1 MEKFASIADFA
12 KVMVK
17 GSFGLYVGTC
27 TEKKMNKFPK
37 GTTPSMRKT
46 TPQNPYLGRVLNITF
61 YQNAATGVNYYTI
74 IKNECKREGIEFTDD
89 EFAAAFPYEECSC
102 GTSVEEKGLKNVLF
116 EKNGQQY
123 LRLYDGRRPTKTAYF
138 MVCDGKI
145 VEEGS
150 ALYED
155 IMRYVSPKEKSAKQE
170 ALGIA
175 NIVGVKMP
183 KVENVMF
190 LCQGDKMYHNENFPS
205 VDMERIKN
213 LFK

>member
-27 TEKKMNKFPK
+27 TEKKMNQYPK
-37 GTTPSMRKT
+37 GTTPAMRKT
-46 TPQNPYLGRVLNITF
+46 TPKNPYIGRVLNITF

-74 IKNECKREGIEFTDD
+74 IKNECKREGIVFTDD

-102 GTSVEEKGLKNVLF
+102 GSSVEEKGLKNVLF

-123 LRLYDGRRPTKTAYF
+123 LRLYDGRKPTKVVSF
-138 MVCDGKI
+138 MVCDGAV
-145 VEEGS
+145 VEKGS
-150 ALYED
+150 ALYDD
-155 IMRYVSPKEKSAKQE
+155 IMRYVSDKGGSAKQE

-205 VDMERIKN
+205 VDMERIKC